1 MIVWGQVGKHEK
13 NQNEISTSRYC
24 EMFPVKAQS
33 LLTEMYSE
41 PCQTSKMEHF
51 AKLVNGF
58 LTF

>member
-1 MIVWGQVGKHEK
+1 MKK

-24 EMFPVKAQS
+24 EMFPLKAQS

-51 AKLVNGF
+51 AKPVNGF